1 MTTPARTPSDDS
13 GGVIHVLHVDDD
25 PAFADLARASLARH
39 APGIVVHTET
49 DPEAALA
56 SFSRMDCVVSDYDM
70 PGMNGLDLLRA
81 VRERAPSIPFV
92 LFTGKGSEEIASE
105 AVSAGVTDYLQKGG
119 PEQYEVLA
127 NRIENAVARRR
138 AERGFER
145 SNSLFDLVQRLSSVG
160 GWELD
165 VQTGRLWWTEELA
178 RIHEV
183 DADFEPTIESVAE
196 LYHPDDRPLL
206 ERVYHRAV
214 DAAEPYDVVV
224 RVVRPDGSI
233 GRVRLL
239 CEPSVVDGSVP
250 TLRGAV
256 QEVDPETPLGTREE
270 RPSVEAATP
279 ASASASASVPTP
291 PGATDDETPAELD
304 TSDGTL
310 ADLKRRALD
319 DVDAGVV
326 ISEATAGT
334 PTVFAN
340 EGFSRITGY
349 DPEEMVGRNCRILQ
363 GAETD
368 DRPVAS
374 MREAIE
380 NDTATSVVLRN
391 YRKDGTPFW
400 NEVEITPISDADG
413 AVTHFIGFQ
422 RDVTE
427 RTRLQ
432 MELEAAKQS
441 LRQLYMVTTDSS
453 LSFEARVKRTLAVGR
468 ERLGVEMGFL
478 TRISGGTQTVVHAVG
493 EHPLLTD
500 GAACPLSESYCRRT
514 LEEDGLLAVVHAA
527 TDEGWT
533 DDPGYERFGLEC
545 YLGGEVTVDG
555 DLYGTLCF
563 ADTEARA
570 EPFTG
575 AQAAFVE
582 LLTRWVSYELERR
595 KRERELRVA
604 DRRFQSL
611 FDNPMTFVGV
621 LDPDGTVR
629 EVNDTARATLDGD
642 TDGDDDADDLLDRP
656 FWETPWWTPD
666 DDAVAAVKEA
676 VRTAADGR
684 VARFECDYFHGDG
697 QGTVGATLYPVY
709 AVEGRGSA
717 DTDESVDT
725 NEVVS
730 LMAVGADTTTRTE
743 QATQLKRQHDRL
755 EEFASVVSHDLRS
768 PLEVARGR
776 LDLYDTTGDG
786 DHLDAV
792 GDSLD
797 RISTLIDDLLALAR
811 QGESVSELEPTRV
824 SAIARQAWQ
833 TVETADATLDVALD
847 GELTVESDRSRLQ
860 QLFENLFRNAV
871 EHGSAGGP
879 EPHTGDT
886 EDGQDGGVQIRLTGL
901 TNGARGFAVEDDG
914 PGIEP
919 DDRDYVFERGFSTGD
934 GGTGFGLAIVR
945 RITDAH
951 GWAVRATE
959 SPAGG
964 ARFEVVVD
972 S

>member
-1 MTTPARTPSDDS
+1 MTAPARTSSDDS

-25 PAFADLARASLARH
+25 PAFADLTQASLTRH

-70 PGMNGLDLLRA
+70 PEMNGLDLLRA
-81 VRERAPSIPFV
+81 VRKRAPSIPFV

-105 AVSAGVTDYLQKGG
+105 AISAGVTDYLQKGG

-165 VQTGRLWWTEELA
+165 VETGELWWTEELA
-178 RIHEV
+178 RIHGV
-183 DADFEPTIESVAE
+183 DSDFEPTIEAVTE
-196 LYHPDDRPLL
+196 LYHPDDRGLMD
-206 ERVYHRAV
+206 RVYRRAV
-214 DAAEPYDVVV
+214 DDAEPYDVVV
-224 RVVRPDGSI
+224 RIVRPDGST

-239 CEPSVVDGSVP
+239 CEPSVVDGRVP
-250 TLRGAV
+250 MLRGAV
-256 QEVDPETPLGTREE
+256 QKVDPRTPLGTRDE
-270 RPSVEAATP
+270 RLSVEEATP
-279 ASASASASVPTP
+279 ASGFTSASASASSPTRSV
-291 PGATDDETPAELD
+291 ATAGETPVELD
-304 TSDGTL
+304 TSADAL

-319 DVDAGVV
+319 DVDAGVI
-326 ISEATAGT
+326 ISEATEGT

-340 EGFSRITGY
+340 EGFGRITGY
-349 DPEEMVGRNCRILQ
+349 DSDEMVGRNCRILQ

-374 MREAIE
+374 MREAVE
-380 NDTATSVVLRN
+380 NGTATSVVLRN

-413 AVTHFIGFQ
+413 TVTHYIGFQ

-427 RTRLQ
+427 RKRLQ
-432 MELEAAKQS
+432 QELEAAQQS
-441 LRQLYMVTTDSS
+441 LRRLYTVTTDTS
-453 LSFEARVKRTLAVGR
+453 LSFEERVKRTLAVGR

-478 TRISGGTQTVVHAVG
+478 TRIAEGTQTVVHAVG

-514 LEEDGLLAVVHAA
+514 LEGDGLLAVVHAA
-527 TDEGWT
+527 TDEGWA

-545 YLGGEVTVDG
+545 YLGGKVTVDG

-582 LLTRWVSYELERR
+582 LLTRWISSELERR

-611 FDNPMTFVGV
+611 FDNPMTFVAV

-642 TDGDDDADDLLDRP
+642 PDTDADELLDRP

-666 DDAVAAVKEA
+666 DDAVATVKEA
-676 VRTAADGR
+676 VETAADGR
-684 VARFECDYFHGDG
+684 AARFECDYFHADG
-697 QGTVGATLYPVY
+697 QGTVGATLYPVS
-709 AVEGRGSA
+709 AVEGRETDG
-717 DTDESVDT
+717 DTD
-725 NEVVS
+725 EVVS
-730 LMAVGADTTTRTE
+730 LMAVGADTTRRTE
-743 QATQLKRQHDRL
+743 QAAQLKRQRDRL

-776 LDLYDTTGDG
+776 LELYDTTGDA

-811 QGESVSELEPTRV
+811 QGESVSGLEPACV
-824 SAIARQAWQ
+824 SAVARQAWQ
-833 TVETADATLDVALD
+833 TVETADATLDVAVD
-847 GELTVESDRSRLQ
+847 EELTVESDRSRLQ
-860 QLFENLFRNAV
+860 QLFENLFRNSV
-871 EHGSAGGP
+871 EHGA
-879 EPHTGDT
+879 TGAQEGD
-886 EDGQDGGVQIRLTGL
+886 DDGGDRHVRIRLTGL
-901 TNGARGFAVEDDG
+901 ANGARGFAVEDDG
-914 PGIEP
+914 PGIDP
-919 DDRDYVFERGFSTGD
+919 ADRDYVFERGFSTDD

-951 GWAVRATE
+951 GWEVRVTE

-964 ARFEVVVD
+964 ARVEVVVE